1 MIIKRIEVFSAILK
15 QSEVSLLSDIQKYVS
30 LRLNKSGGKITLTQ
44 KELEKHCGRKLT
56 QLQINRALDP
66 FYIYGAWTISP
77 WQKTKEKGN
86 FVHIS

>member
-1 MIIKRIEVFSAILK
+1 MIIKRIEAASGIVP

-30 LRLNKSGGKITLTQ
+30 LRLNKSGGKINLTK

-66 FYIYGAWTISP
+66 FHLYGVWIISP
-77 WQKTKEKGN
+77 WQKDKKRDLFIKIE
-86 FVHIS
+86 